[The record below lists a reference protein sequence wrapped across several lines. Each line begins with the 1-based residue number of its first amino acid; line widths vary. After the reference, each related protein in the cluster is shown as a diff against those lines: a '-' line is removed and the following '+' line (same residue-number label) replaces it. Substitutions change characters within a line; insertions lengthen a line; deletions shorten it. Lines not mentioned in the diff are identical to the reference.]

1 MMQTQLPAVEG
12 ITPDILWY
20 TIVGLVGIGALIILV
35 DKVADV
41 WRKHQARKAVQQTPS
56 AELADTIAKKV
67 LNDLEPRFEAIDTK
81 LANDKTRLDAHER
94 ALSHISET
102 EASNREGFAALCGA
116 MIAVLDHELHNGN
129 AEQMEKARDELNHY
143 LTHKK

>member
-1 MMQTQLPAVEG
+1 MQQLPDVEG
-12 ITPDILWY
+12 LTPEILWY
-20 TIVGLVGIGALIILV
+20 TLIGLVGIGTLVILA

-41 WRKHQARKAVQQTPS
+41 FRRKRERDRLRNAPGDAL
-56 AELADTIAKKV
+56 AESISQKV
-67 LNDLEPRFEAIDTK
+67 LENLEPRFEEIDRK
-81 LANDKTRLDAHER
+81 LDNDKTRLDAHER

-102 EASNREGFAALCGA
+102 ETSNREGFAALCGA

-129 AEQMEKARDELNHY
+129 TEQMEKARDELNHY